1 MPKTMCENGR
11 KFPDGVVFSQQFPF
25 YRLGELKISG
35 LISADRV
42 STSFLP
48 EWVGEFWIKVYE
60 AMAKEMAIVSTR
72 VGDRGV
78 AMEDGKPILL
88 ANQPKEFA
96 KSVLRLLRNPIASN
110 ELERSAREFV
120 DTRSGWNEEVQR
132 VAEICLGGV
141 NSRQSRLPV
150 QDEMP

>member
-1 MPKTMCENGR
+1 M
-11 KFPDGVVFSQQFPF
+11 
-25 YRLGELKISG
+25 
-35 LISADRV
+35 
-42 STSFLP
+42 
-48 EWVGEFWIKVYE
+48 
-60 AMAKEMAIVSTR
+60 AMEMAIVSTR

-120 DTRSGWNEEVQR
+120 DTRSGWNEAVQR